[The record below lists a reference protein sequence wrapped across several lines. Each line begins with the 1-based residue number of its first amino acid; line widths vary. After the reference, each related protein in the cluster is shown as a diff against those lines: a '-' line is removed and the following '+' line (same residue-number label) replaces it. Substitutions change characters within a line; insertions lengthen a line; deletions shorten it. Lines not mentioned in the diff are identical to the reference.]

1 MAVLDVIL
9 FSNFVHSDRGP
20 GLGAKTEEDIHPTF
34 AQMLAE
40 RAELMIE
47 IILSTDCTDD
57 FLDRDFLHANEFSID
72 AGARCF
78 RKTCQ
83 PRLLVGDFC
92 PGQVS

>member
-9 FSNFVHSDRGP
+9 FSNFVHPDRGP

-47 IILSTDCTDD
+47 IILSTDCAND
-57 FLDRDFLHANEFSID
+57 FLDRDFLHADELSID
-72 AGARCF
+72 TGAWRF
-78 RKTCQ
+78 GKTCQ
-83 PRLLVGDFC
+83 PRLLAREFC
-92 PGQVS
+92 PDQVS